1 MEKELEKKRERHGEN
16 TLYFV
21 ILPPR
26 KLKREKIIIIFL
38 TNIYGASMAVPC
50 NGKRYLKNHSTAI
63 KHIRCQDGA
72 FNHQLCVGRGVGCLG
87 ELCSVY
93 VSVCLC
99 QSLSRVRLFVT
110 PWTAACQAPLSV
122 EFSRQEYW
130 SGLPF
135 PSTGDLPN
143 QEIEP
148 VSLASPALGG
158 RFFTIALPGKQRGKL
173 TY

>member
-16 TLYFV
+16 TFYFV

-50 NGKRYLKNHSTAI
+50 NGKRYLKKHSTAI

-87 ELCSVY
+87 ELCSVC
-93 VSVCLC
+93 VCLC

-110 PWTAACQAPLSV
+110 PMDGS
-122 EFSRQEYW
+122 
-130 SGLPF
+130 
-135 PSTGDLPN
+135 
-143 QEIEP
+143 
-148 VSLASPALGG
+148 
-158 RFFTIALPGKQRGKL
+158 LPGSSVRGIL
-173 TY
+173 